1 MVVIMSKRRCG
12 VGVVVLDNLLYVV
25 GGYDGSSYF
34 NSVERYD
41 FKIN

>member
-12 VGVVVLDNLLYVV
+12 VGVAVLDNLLYVV